1 MDMLHLLL
9 ESCGFDIEHRTTVK
23 NYMLPSLQSPAF
35 SLCCTSRFTA
45 SEHQPGGPI
54 RLHRNPQLL
63 TSQFDGCLGKAPSKG
78 NHSGASAPTSP
89 ATRIKGIGGPT
100 PPIPIPQTTYGMSQ
114 SLRSTHRQSLFHV
127 VDQGHSRRES
137 AETIH
142 PQGTFT
148 ETETGVLISEE
159 FNSTHWAIKRN
170 RHR

>member
-1 MDMLHLLL
+1 MLHLLL
-9 ESCGFDIEHRTTVK
+9 ESCGFNIEHRTTVK
-23 NYMLPSLQSPAF
+23 NYMMSF
-35 SLCCTSRFTA
+35 TSKPGFFILLHQPLHCIRASTWRTHTAA
-45 SEHQPGGPI
+45 SEPAAACV
-54 RLHRNPQLL
+54 
-63 TSQFDGCLGKAPSKG
+63 SFDGCLGKAPSKG

>member
-9 ESCGFDIEHRTTVK
+9 ESCGFNIEHRTTVK
-23 NYMLPSLQSPAF
+23 NYMMSF
-35 SLCCTSRFTA
+35 TSKPGFFILLHHRFTA

-63 TSQFDGCLGKAPSKG
+63 ASHLTDASERHQAKRITQERAPL
-78 NHSGASAPTSP
+78 TSP
-89 ATRIKGIGGPT
+89 ATRIKGTGDPT

-137 AETIH
+137 AETIY